1 VYPDVSP
8 QAHPTG
14 SVAPQ
19 SGPSVGTAG
28 TDQLQKVLPE
38 INEIAQ
44 KVGGFKKLAEIA
56 GTLAKTKE

>member
-1 VYPDVSP
+1 
-8 QAHPTG
+8 
-14 SVAPQ
+14 
-19 SGPSVGTAG
+19 
-28 TDQLQKVLPE
+28 LQNVLPE